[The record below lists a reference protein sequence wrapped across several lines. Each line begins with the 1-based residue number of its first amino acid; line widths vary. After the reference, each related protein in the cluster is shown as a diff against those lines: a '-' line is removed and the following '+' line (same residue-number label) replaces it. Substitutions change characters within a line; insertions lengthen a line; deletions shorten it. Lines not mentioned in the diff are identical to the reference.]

1 MNRIAVAQELVKL
14 ARELTAA
21 GEKLPRELE
30 NIKTSVFEAVN
41 DAEPENRREA
51 QKLAD
56 EISSTINYAHDRGML
71 VEYVD
76 DIIDYMKSLEKAVI
90 GWSAGNDIRALK
102 SYASRDEFTI
112 SFDEGNL
119 TDAIFNGVALEVH
132 FTGDKADARKLAK
145 EIIQATK
152 KYAPKE

>member
-1 MNRIAVAQELVKL
+1 MNRIKVAQELVKL
-14 ARELTAA
+14 ARELTAGDFA
-21 GEKLPRELE
+21 
-30 NIKTSVFEAVN
+30 
-41 DAEPENRREA
+41 
-51 QKLAD
+51 
-56 EISSTINYAHDRGML
+56 
-71 VEYVD
+71 
-76 DIIDYMKSLEKAVI
+76 
-90 GWSAGNDIRALK
+90 
-102 SYASRDEFTI
+102 I